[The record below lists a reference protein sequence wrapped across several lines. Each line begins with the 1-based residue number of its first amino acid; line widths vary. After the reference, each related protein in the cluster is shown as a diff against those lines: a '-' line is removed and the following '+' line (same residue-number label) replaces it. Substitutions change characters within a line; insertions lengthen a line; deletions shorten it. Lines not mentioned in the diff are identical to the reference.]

1 MCLQRRFLNVG
12 KRVKE
17 NVYAKVSHR
26 AGSAV
31 IFDQQARIVAMKSYE
46 FEQIYPQPGWVEHDP
61 AAILNSQIDALRE
74 AVRISEIPLEQIA
87 AIGITNQRET
97 TILWDRKTGRPV
109 HNAIVWQCRRTAPII
124 KRLCD
129 EGLEEHIRNTT
140 GLVPDAYFSG
150 SKLSWLLDKLDLHER
165 AKNGELCFGTVD
177 CYLAWNLVQGR
188 PHVTDATNASRTMLY
203 DIHKNEWDETM
214 LKALNIPREVLP
226 EVVDSSGVIGMLDP
240 AILGR
245 AIPVAALAG
254 DQHSAL
260 FGQGCFE
267 AGMMKNTYGTGCFL
281 LMNTGDKP
289 ASSKNGLI
297 STIAWRIGGKTT
309 YALEGSVFVGGAA
322 IQWLR
327 DEMKMI
333 SRASETEEIAQTLKD
348 NGGVYLVPTFTGLG
362 APYWDMYSRGTIVGL
377 TRGTGRAH
385 IVRAALEA
393 IAYQSADLVFAMA
406 SDCGHKPVELRVDGG
421 ASANQFLLQ
430 FQSNVLGCGVVRP
443 AVIETTA
450 LGAAL
455 LAGLAVGVWK
465 DMDEIGSIWRKDLG
479 LEPQMTEEE
488 RQKVLDGWHK
498 AVQRSMNWIEPENK

>member
-1 MCLQRRFLNVG
+1 MQKYVIALDQGTTSSR
-12 KRVKE
+12 
-17 NVYAKVSHR
+17 
-26 AGSAV
+26 AV

-74 AVRISEIPLEQIA
+74 AVRISEIPLEAIA

-97 TILWDRKTGRPV
+97 TILWDRKTGRPM

-150 SKLSWLLDKLDLHER
+150 SKLSWLLDTLDLHER
-165 AKNGELCFGTVD
+165 AEKGELCFGTVD

-203 DIHKNEWDETM
+203 DIHKNDWDET
-214 LKALNIPREVLP
+214 LLEALNIPRAVLP
-226 EVVDSSGVIGMLDP
+226 QVVDSSGVIGMLDP

-260 FGQGCFE
+260 FGQGCFDP
-267 AGMMKNTYGTGCFL
+267 GMMKNTYGTGCFL
-281 LMNTGDKP
+281 LMNTGVEP
-289 ASSKNGLI
+289 AKSKNGLI

-385 IVRAALEA
+385 IVRAALES

-406 SDCGHKPVELRVDGG
+406 SDCGHTPLELRVDGG
-421 ASANQFLLQ
+421 ASANQFLMQ
-430 FQSNVLGCGVVRP
+430 YQSNVLGCKVVRP

-455 LAGLAVGVWK
+455 LAGLAVGLWK
-465 DMDEIGSIWRKDLG
+465 DMDEIRQIWSMDLS
-479 LEPQMTEEE
+479 LEPQMDEQQ
-488 RQKVLDGWHK
+488 RSKVLAGWHK
-498 AVQRSMNWIEPENK
+498 AVERSMNWIEPEKA